1 MDGHKY
7 LMIHDYPL
15 STDISGEYEIAKIN
29 LADLSY
35 DSYLYQSWWA
45 MDGTDYSELIYKDG
59 SINKE
64 HFDEGTTYDEF
75 GTFGFEAYAREKG
88 YISDDSTCI
97 INTLGGEV
105 NDFQRKYLYGSK

>member
-45 MDGTDYSELIYKDG
+45 MDGTDYS
-59 SINKE
+59 
-64 HFDEGTTYDEF
+64 
-75 GTFGFEAYAREKG
+75 
-88 YISDDSTCI
+88 
-97 INTLGGEV
+97 
-105 NDFQRKYLYGSK
+105 